1 MKTLF
6 LILFGVSAFS
16 CTKKESV
23 EQPASEFEQGL
34 KLAEIKSDKLEEI
47 SGLASS
53 INNTPLLWGHND
65 SGNKAEIYLLD
76 KNLNIRLTCELKGIE
91 NRDWED
97 IAVGPGPD
105 SSKNYIYV
113 GEIGD
118 NDAQYQYKYIYRFE
132 EPTWQEQQRE
142 KIVITDFDRIT
153 FQLSDDR
160 KDTEA
165 LILDPKTK
173 NLYII
178 SKREDPVYLYEL
190 KYPYATDDTLTA
202 TKLISLPFTKIVGGD
217 LSADGRELLIK
228 NYSHVFYWNSSTAKP
243 LNELLKEVPKSIPYE
258 IEPQGE
264 SITWAIDGSGFYTLS
279 EVNKNKKSYLYFY
292 KRR

>member
-6 LILFGVSAFS
+6 FILLGISAFS
-16 CTKKESV
+16 CAKKDSI
-23 EQPASEFEQGL
+23 EQPASEFEPGV
-34 KLAEIKSDKLEEI
+34 KLAEIKDDKLEEI
-47 SGLASS
+47 SGLAAS
-53 INNTPLLWGHND
+53 INNAPLLWGHND

-76 KNLNIRLTCELKGIE
+76 KNLDIRLTCELKGVE

-97 IAVGPGPD
+97 ITVGPGPD
-105 SSKNYIYV
+105 SSKNYVYI

-118 NDAQYQYKYIYRFE
+118 NDAQYKYKYVYRFE
-132 EPTWQEQQRE
+132 EPTWKEHQQK
-142 KIVITDFDRIT
+142 KIVITEFDKIT
-153 FQLSDDR
+153 FQLSDEQ

-178 SKREDPVYLYEL
+178 SKREEPVYLYEL
-190 KYPYATDDTLTA
+190 KYPYSSNDTVTA
-202 TKLISLPFTKIVGGD
+202 LKLISLPFTKIVGAD
-217 LSADGRELLIK
+217 LSADGRELLMK
-228 NYSHVFYWNSSTAKP
+228 NYSHVFYWNSSIAKP
-243 LNELLKEVPKSIPYE
+243 LNDLLKDPPKSVPYE

-264 SITWAIDGSGFYTLS
+264 SITWATDGSGFYTLS